1 MSALGVS
8 STMVWKHKER
18 TLFLVEGEMGKGLV
32 VSRGEMEGMLSLFAQ
47 DLNDGLR
54 LYRKI

>member
-1 MSALGVS
+1 M
-8 STMVWKHKER
+8 
-18 TLFLVEGEMGKGLV
+18 FLEV
-32 VSRGEMEGMLSLFAQ
+32 GEMEGMLSLFAQ